1 MVSLSSTP
9 PCDVLLTKRN
19 MHQNKYFSY
28 DNTSGPHDVD
38 YVATFDLKITQ
49 ADEAK
54 LTLSKV
60 LKFCS
65 NFGGTKYTVISVQI
79 YCYICS
85 KIMLYLYKDTLIF
98 VQIYFYICANI
109 LLYLCRMQIIKKR
122 GFGRPG
128 HPSVLT
134 QESHRSCHG
143 PWCNHLIMIFI
154 IIQLCYHNYYYYHNH
169 TNFQAT

>member
-1 MVSLSSTP
+1 M
-9 PCDVLLTKRN
+9 
-19 MHQNKYFSY
+19 
-28 DNTSGPHDVD
+28 D

-109 LLYLCRMQIIKKR
+109 LLYLCRMQIMEKR
-122 GFGRPG
+122 GFGRPAIRQFSLRKALA
-128 HPSVLT
+128 PAMA
-134 QESHRSCHG
+134 HG
-143 PWCNHLIMIFI
+143 
-154 IIQLCYHNYYYYHNH
+154 
-169 TNFQAT
+169 ATISS

>member
-79 YCYICS
+79 CCYICS
-85 KIMLYLYKDTLIF
+85 KIMPSLYKDTLIF

-109 LLYLCRMQIIKKR
+109 LLYLCRMQIMEK
-122 GFGRPG
+122 G
-128 HPSVLT
+128 VLAAPAIR
-134 QESHRSCHG
+134 QFSLRKAIAPAMAHG
-143 PWCNHLIMIFI
+143 
-154 IIQLCYHNYYYYHNH
+154 
-169 TNFQAT
+169 ATISS